1 MEDRTEFRGTA
12 CLLRAAVTAGYA
24 GHAGVVIAGFALITK
39 GFHPAMAVAVAIW
52 ALVVYWQVRASLD
65 AALFEW
71 LAEGAKPN
79 EIDHFLHRAGLIG
92 PPRERTAADRCRG
105 GAGIARR
112 LVGAVLAEW
121 VAVLVG
127 IAL

>member
-1 MEDRTEFRGTA
+1 MDDRTEFRGTA

-24 GHAGVVIAGFALITK
+24 GHAGAVIAGFALITR
-39 GFHPAMAVAVAIW
+39 GFHPALAAPLALW

-71 LAEGAKPN
+71 LAEGAKPD

-92 PPRERTAADRCRG
+92 PPRERPAADRCRG
-105 GAGIARR
+105 GMGIARR
-112 LVGAVLAEW
+112 LVGAVVAEW
-121 VAVLVG
+121 VAVGVG
-127 IAL
+127 LTF